1 MLSYGIALIVI
12 TMVVITVAQLGVFN
26 PVLAPT
32 FCDATPSFA
41 CVSASIKA
49 NSMLTVM
56 ISQATGAT
64 MNVIGASCS
73 SLANSVSTSAGPMF
87 GNINVGFNTVTAS
100 QYYPN
105 YALANGILLYTGNTM
120 NLTVYCY
127 GGSGQA
133 TGPLGSAFSGIVWLN
148 FTITSLPNSAN
159 NIVQVA
165 TFTEKYS

>member
-1 MLSYGIALIVI
+1 MASHLLSNHGSDQ
-12 TMVVITVAQLGVFN
+12 VAQLGVFN

-32 FCDATPSFA
+32 YCDALLVRVRECIDQGKRHAYCYDFA
-41 CVSASIKA
+41 GNRGNDERDRRFVLQPCQ
-49 NSMLTVM
+49 LF
-56 ISQATGAT
+56 
-64 MNVIGASCS
+64 
-73 SLANSVSTSAGPMF
+73 STSPGPMF

-133 TGPLGSAFSGIVWLN
+133 TGPLGSAFAGQSG
-148 FTITSLPNSAN
+148 
-159 NIVQVA
+159 
-165 TFTEKYS
+165 